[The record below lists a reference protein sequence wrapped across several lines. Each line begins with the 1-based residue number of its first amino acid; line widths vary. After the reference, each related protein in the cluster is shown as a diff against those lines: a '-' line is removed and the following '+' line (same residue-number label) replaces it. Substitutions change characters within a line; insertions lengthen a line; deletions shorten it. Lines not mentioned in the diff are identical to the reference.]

1 MMLFFQL
8 FLRNYRLIDQFFDK
22 TMSLTQLTGLI
33 FLSFCLFSGLTTPAK
48 AASNY
53 FKEAQISDSLKK
65 TEPANSIAWLK
76 TGENRNILA
85 LNKPSQTSDLQ
96 GGVIILADLYQ
107 SPDWPVIV
115 DGLRKRLPIFGWETL
130 SVQLPVPVI
139 SPLSPEMDQLYSLT
153 QKRIEAAISY
163 FKNKNISN
171 IVLIGISQ
179 SANFSI
185 KYVES
190 LPENSSDLQALIFIR
205 AYDSDWLDSSNLIR
219 NISLP
224 TLDIIPQH
232 DSKKV
237 LNSAKK
243 RLTAANFAG
252 KLSKKT
258 NISHLSAKVRELA
271 TNKTG
276 NLRYRQEIINAANF
290 QFEKQETELFKVIR
304 GWLSVYAAGTKVTVD

>member
-1 MMLFFQL
+1 MG
-8 FLRNYRLIDQFFDK
+8 I
-22 TMSLTQLTGLI
+22 TQLTGLL
-33 FLSFCLFSGLTTPAK
+33 FLIFCLLFPFFGLSNHAN

-53 FKEAQISDSLKK
+53 YKENQISESLKK
-65 TEPANSIAWLK
+65 TEPADSIVWLK
-76 TGENRNILA
+76 TGENRDILA
-85 LNKPSQTSDLQ
+85 LNTRSQTADLQ

-115 DGLRKRLPIFGWETL
+115 DGLRKRLPVFGWETL
-130 SVQLPVPVI
+130 SLQLPVPVI
-139 SPLSPEMDQLYSLT
+139 SPSKPEMDQLYLLT

-163 FKNKNISN
+163 FKNKNIGN
-171 IVLIGISQ
+171 IVLVGISQ

-190 LPENSSDLQALIFIR
+190 LPKDSTDLQALIFVR
-205 AYDSDWLDSSNLIR
+205 AYDSDWLDSSSLIR
-219 NISLP
+219 NIPLP

-243 RLTAANFAG
+243 RITAANFAG
-252 KLSKKT
+252 KLSKNPK
-258 NISHLSAKVRELA
+258 ISHLSAKVRELA
-271 TNKTG
+271 ANKTG

-290 QFEKQETELFKVIR
+290 QFKKQETELFKVIR
-304 GWLSVYAAGTKVTVD
+304 GWLSVYAAGTELTVD